1 MPEIVYPKFRWFVFV
16 ALVLA
21 TAGSGV
27 ALIWPA
33 PLMEQVAKHINMPLG
48 ITTGAVMVSFSVFTS
63 IGAIIGGIC
72 CDRFGIT
79 PTLIISCVLMV
90 LGMLL
95 TPVLGHT
102 LLGLLATRI
111 LSGLGAGPVTM
122 AVGSV
127 AATWFPAPQ
136 RGPVSG
142 VAAMC
147 VSLGV
152 FFGFAS
158 VPATYLATQNVA
170 VTAAWLSLFPAV
182 GLLAFLLVAFGP
194 KPPIITPTHQ
204 ALGESSTDEFTR
216 AARLPVFVFGILTI
230 FCMSWSFSAIND
242 LTPVYLSAKAPLG
255 AGHGILMAGRY
266 MGLMQVSMMLGAA
279 LSGFM
284 IARLFKGNVRRIC
297 MLAFTA
303 MAICVF
309 SLKTAAVT
317 SNLGALPAFL
327 IGFGFCQGLIVP
339 SCVTFV
345 STVFP
350 NHIVGKIVGIWLGIG
365 MIGGTVGVIVGAA
378 LLNHTGLYQ
387 ASLSTVGMI
396 GLAGL
401 LFSNFLRAPEFD
413 QKRTDIPATE
423 KP

>member
-1 MPEIVYPKFRWFVFV
+1 MSEIVYPKFRWLVFV

-33 PLMEQVAKHINMPLG
+33 PLMEQVAQHIHMPLG

-72 CDRFGIT
+72 CDRFGII
-79 PTLIISCVLMV
+79 PTMIISCALMV

-95 TPVLGHT
+95 TPLVGHT
-102 LLGLLATRI
+102 LPGLLATRI

-122 AVGSV
+122 AVGSL

-142 VAAMC
+142 VVAMC

-170 VTAAWLSLFPAV
+170 LTAAWLSLFPAV
-182 GLLAFLLVAFGP
+182 GLLAFLLAAFGP
-194 KPPIITPTHQ
+194 KPPMITPAHQ
-204 ALGESSTDEFTR
+204 ALGESANHEFAK
-216 AARLPVFVFGILTI
+216 AARLPAFAFGILTI
-230 FCMSWSFSAIND
+230 FCMSWSFSAVND
-242 LTPVYLSAKAPLG
+242 LTPVYLSAHSPLG
-255 AGHGILMAGRY
+255 AGHGILVAGRF

-279 LSGFM
+279 LSGFLV
-284 IARLFKGNVRRIC
+284 ARLFKGNVRRIC
-297 MLAFTA
+297 MLAFAA

-309 SLKTAAVT
+309 SLKAGAVT
-317 SNLGALPAFL
+317 SNLSVLPVCL

-345 STVFP
+345 STAFP
-350 NHIVGKIVGIWLGIG
+350 IHIVGKIVGIWLGIG
-365 MIGGTVGVIVGAA
+365 MVGGTVGVIVGAA
-378 LLNHTGLYQ
+378 LLNHTALYQ
-387 ASLSTVGMI
+387 ASLTTVGAI
-396 GLAGL
+396 GLAGML
-401 LFSNFLRAPEFD
+401 CSHFLQAPVPGPE
-413 QKRTDIPATE
+413 RTGIPATE
-423 KP
+423 KS